1 MPDVEKLTNFRVL
14 TRRPKRLKTERESG
28 FKAHPP
34 AFREPPL
41 TLKLTDSQQWQVI
54 RATNP
59 LDMLQRDAFLAAL
72 LQQFADRT
80 EIGDG
85 ELFRT
90 LRELQ
95 RQHFRPPSATHLP
108 HKFPQTAGA

>member
-1 MPDVEKLTNFRVL
+1 M
-14 TRRPKRLKTERESG
+14 
-28 FKAHPP
+28 
-34 AFREPPL
+34 

-59 LDMLQRDAFLAAL
+59 LDMLQRDAFLVAL
-72 LQQFADRT
+72 LQQFAGRT

-90 LRELQ
+90 LRDLQ
-95 RQHFRPPSATHLP
+95 REHFRPPSATHVP
-108 HKFPQTAGA
+108 RKFPEMAGP

>member
-1 MPDVEKLTNFRVL
+1 M
-14 TRRPKRLKTERESG
+14 
-28 FKAHPP
+28 
-34 AFREPPL
+34 

-90 LRELQ
+90 LRDLQ
-95 RQHFRPPSATHLP
+95 REHFRPPSLARLASSVRRCWGRCFGVCWP
-108 HKFPQTAGA
+108 SSGAW

>member
-1 MPDVEKLTNFRVL
+1 MTG
-14 TRRPKRLKTERESG
+14 RPKRLKTERELG

-34 AFREPPL
+34 SLREPALDPQA
-41 TLKLTDSQQWQVI
+41 TDSQQWQVI

-59 LDMLQRDAFLAAL
+59 LDMLERDAFLAAL
-72 LQQFADRT
+72 LQQFAGRT

-108 HKFPQTAGA
+108 HKFPQTAEA

>member
-1 MPDVEKLTNFRVL
+1 
-14 TRRPKRLKTERESG
+14 
-28 FKAHPP
+28 
-34 AFREPPL
+34 L

-54 RATNP
+54 RAANP

-72 LQQFADRT
+72 LQQFAGRT

-95 RQHFRPPSATHLP
+95 RQHLRPPSATHLP

>member
-1 MPDVEKLTNFRVL
+1 M
-14 TRRPKRLKTERESG
+14 
-28 FKAHPP
+28 
-34 AFREPPL
+34 
-41 TLKLTDSQQWQVI
+41 TLKLTDSHQWQVI

-72 LQQFADRT
+72 LQQFAGRT

-95 RQHFRPPSATHLP
+95 ASTSGRPRRPSSSQIPSDGRSLELRGDPHLRWRDVDARGAVAESIALLLPYLTHSRTN
-108 HKFPQTAGA
+108 FWR

>member
-1 MPDVEKLTNFRVL
+1 M
-14 TRRPKRLKTERESG
+14 
-28 FKAHPP
+28 
-34 AFREPPL
+34 

-59 LDMLQRDAFLAAL
+59 LDMPQRDAFLAAL
-72 LQQFADRT
+72 LLQFAGRT

-95 RQHFRPPSATHLP
+95 RRHFRPPSATHLP
-108 HKFPQTAGA
+108 HKFPHTPEA

>member
-1 MPDVEKLTNFRVL
+1 
-14 TRRPKRLKTERESG
+14 
-28 FKAHPP
+28 
-34 AFREPPL
+34 L

-72 LQQFADRT
+72 LQQFAGRT
-80 EIGDG
+80 QIGDG

-90 LRELQ
+90 LR
-95 RQHFRPPSATHLP
+95 
-108 HKFPQTAGA
+108 